1 MFLINNFGNC
11 HSLLKDYLD
20 LITNEQDYSLIFP
33 IPGFSVAQKPFGA
46 TYVWSSIINTL
57 QTQVEVKKRRHRLK
71 RHNDC
76 FVGSEAVDVIF
87 SHLIQNKYFG
97 DVDIPR
103 AKVVR
108 VCQALMDYKVF
119 EAVPTKVFGKDKKPT
134 FEDSSCSL
142 YRFTTI
148 ANQDSQFG
156 KENNIYSPSRL
167 VYFDFCRDIDKICL
181 LFNVILT
188 SFILSLKH

>member
-1 MFLINNFGNC
+1 MHSSFLF
-11 HSLLKDYLD
+11 L
-20 LITNEQDYSLIFP
+20 
-33 IPGFSVAQKPFGA
+33 GFSVAQKPFGA

-57 QTQVEVKKRRHRLK
+57 QTQVEVKKRRHHLK

-76 FVGSEAVDVIF
+76 FVGSEAVDVIY
-87 SHLIQNKYFG
+87 SHLTQNKFFG

-119 EAVPTKVFGKDKKPT
+119 EAVQTRVFGKDKKPA

-148 ANQDSQFG
+148 PNQDSQLG
-156 KENNIYSPSRL
+156 HENKGTSPSR
-167 VYFDFCRDIDKICL
+167 
-181 LFNVILT
+181 
-188 SFILSLKH
+188 